1 MSTSTKTN
9 RINKKVL
16 SIDHDDDNENYDEFV
31 EYIEEHTN
39 RTKNFFHKQLLSA
52 GDTLL
57 AEKEKKSL
65 RNEERKKKLIPKILK
80 KDKDDIYTYEELMS
94 YSYEDNLN
102 ILKEIKEKNK
112 GFFVKIFKFLFNT

>member
-9 RINKKVL
+9 KVNKKVL

-57 AEKEKKSL
+57 IEKERKNS
-65 RNEERKKKLIPKILK
+65 RNEEKKKKLIPKILK
-80 KDKDDIYTYEELMS
+80 KDKDDIYTHEELMS

>member
-9 RINKKVL
+9 KVNKKVL

-57 AEKEKKSL
+57 IEKERKNYLSL
-65 RNEERKKKLIPKILK
+65 
-80 KDKDDIYTYEELMS
+80 
-94 YSYEDNLN
+94 
-102 ILKEIKEKNK
+102 
-112 GFFVKIFKFLFNT
+112 FL